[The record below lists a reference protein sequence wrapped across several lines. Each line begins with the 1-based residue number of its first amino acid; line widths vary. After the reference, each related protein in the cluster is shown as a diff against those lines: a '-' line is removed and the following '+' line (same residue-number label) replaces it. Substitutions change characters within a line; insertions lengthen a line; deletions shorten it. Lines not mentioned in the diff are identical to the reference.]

1 MENASKA
8 LIIAAAILL
17 SILIIALGMR
27 VFNSARSATGS
38 VDLSPQEISSHNSRF
53 EAYVGRQRGDS
64 CIELCNMIAKN
75 NDEYEDRKIRIWA
88 SNKVIPLVE
97 NGNRSF
103 PDDGTSIMRGD
114 TVPAKIRSKMTNIK
128 RTATYLVRFVYEGN
142 DGLIDKVEISY
153 YE

>member
-75 NDEYEDRKIRIWA
+75 NDEYEDRKIRL
-88 SNKVIPLVE
+88 LVE

-103 PDDGTSIMRGD
+103 PNDGTSIMRGD
-114 TVPAKIRSKMTNIK
+114 TVPANIRSKMTNIK